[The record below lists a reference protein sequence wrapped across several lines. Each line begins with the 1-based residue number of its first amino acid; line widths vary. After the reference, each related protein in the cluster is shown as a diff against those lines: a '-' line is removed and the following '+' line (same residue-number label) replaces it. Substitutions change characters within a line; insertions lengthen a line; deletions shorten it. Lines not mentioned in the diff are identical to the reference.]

1 MLSIE
6 TIHHVSVPVSD
17 LARARAFYG
26 GVLELQ
32 EIARPPFDFP
42 GAWYQ
47 LGDRQLHLS
56 VGERSTFRSGK
67 GIDSR
72 DVHFAV
78 RVPSF
83 RRALEHLESKGYRTD
98 ASDDLRRIRPNP
110 HSRGGFPQI
119 HLLDP
124 DRNLIEIN
132 ADRLD

>member
-6 TIHHVSVPVSD
+6 SLHHVSVPVTD

-26 GVLELQ
+26 EVLELQ

-56 VGERSTFRSGK
+56 VGDRSTFRAGK
-67 GIDSR
+67 GVDSR
-72 DVHFAV
+72 DIHFAV
-78 RVPSF
+78 RVASF

-98 ASDDLRRIRPNP
+98 ASDELRKIRTRPN
-110 HSRGGFPQI
+110 SRGGFPQ
-119 HLLDP
+119 
-124 DRNLIEIN
+124 
-132 ADRLD
+132 